1 MRKQSMEN
9 QEPLF
14 MIVDDEPDMC
24 WALKNILK
32 KSGYNCEKALSG
44 REAMRLLKSQK
55 FHMAFLDVKLPD
67 IEGLELARRIKSVD
81 SDVRIIMISGF
92 CYMDDP
98 AIQKAVQEG
107 LISSFVAK
115 PFLHEEIIKSIELAR
130 SQTTFASAND
140 DSIP

>member
-1 MRKQSMEN
+1 MEN

>member
-1 MRKQSMEN
+1 MEN
-9 QEPLF
+9 QELLF

-55 FHMAFLDVKLPD
+55 FHLAFLDVKLPD
-67 IEGLELARRIKSVD
+67 IEGLELARRIKSLD

-107 LISSFVAK
+107 LICSFVAK
-115 PFLHEEIIKSIELAR
+115 PFLHEEIIKSIKLAR
-130 SQTTFASAND
+130 SLTASVRANG

>member
-1 MRKQSMEN
+1 MEN
-9 QEPLF
+9 QELLF

-55 FHMAFLDVKLPD
+55 FHLAFLDVKLPD
-67 IEGLELARRIKSVD
+67 IEGLGTCACRIKSLG

-107 LISSFVAK
+107 LICSFVAK
-115 PFLHEEIIKSIELAR
+115 PFLHEEIIKSIKLAR
-130 SQTTFASAND
+130 SLTASVRAEWRIHLRNL
-140 DSIP
+140 

>member
-1 MRKQSMEN
+1 MEN

-55 FHMAFLDVKLPD
+55 FHLAFLDVKLPD

-107 LISSFVAK
+107 LICSFVAK
-115 PFLHEEIIKSIELAR
+115 PFLHEEIIKSIKLAR
-130 SQTTFASAND
+130 SLTAAARAND

>member
-1 MRKQSMEN
+1 MEN

-55 FHMAFLDVKLPD
+55 FHLAFLDVKLPD

-81 SDVRIIMISGF
+81 ADVRIIMISGF

-107 LISSFVAK
+107 LICSFVAK

-130 SQTTFASAND
+130 SLTAVTRAND

>member
-1 MRKQSMEN
+1 MEN

-32 KSGYNCEKALSG
+32 KSGCNCEKALSG

-55 FHMAFLDVKLPD
+55 FHLAFLDVKLPD

-81 SDVRIIMISGF
+81 PDVRIIMISGF

>member
-1 MRKQSMEN
+1 MEN

-55 FHMAFLDVKLPD
+55 FHLAFLDVKLPD

-107 LISSFVAK
+107 LICSFVAK
-115 PFLHEEIIKSIELAR
+115 PFLHEEIIKSIKLAR
-130 SQTTFASAND
+130 SLTAAGRAND

>member
-1 MRKQSMEN
+1 MEN

-44 REAMRLLKSQK
+44 REAMRLLKLQK
-55 FHMAFLDVKLPD
+55 FHLAFLDVKLPD

-107 LISSFVAK
+107 LICSFVAK
-115 PFLHEEIIKSIELAR
+115 PFLHEEIIKSIKLAR
-130 SQTTFASAND
+130 SLTASARANG

>member
-1 MRKQSMEN
+1 MEN

-55 FHMAFLDVKLPD
+55 FHLAFLDVKLPD
-67 IEGLELARRIKSVD
+67 IEGLELAASHQVRRFRCSHYYDFRVLLHGRPGNSKS
-81 SDVRIIMISGF
+81 SSGGLDLQF
-92 CYMDDP
+92 RG
-98 AIQKAVQEG
+98 KAVSSRGNYQVYQAG
-107 LISSFVAK
+107 ALIN
-115 PFLHEEIIKSIELAR
+115 R
-130 SQTTFASAND
+130 SCTRE
-140 DSIP
+140 

>member
-1 MRKQSMEN
+1 
-9 QEPLF
+9 

-55 FHMAFLDVKLPD
+55 FHLAFLDVKLPD

-81 SDVRIIMISGF
+81 ADVRIIMISGF

-98 AIQKAVQEG
+98 GIQKAVQEG
-107 LISSFVAK
+107 LICSFVAK
-115 PFLHEEIIKSIELAR
+115 PFLHEEIIKSIKLAR
-130 SQTTFASAND
+130 SLTAAARAND

>member
-1 MRKQSMEN
+1 MEN

-55 FHMAFLDVKLPD
+55 FHLAFLDVKLPD
-67 IEGLELARRIKSVD
+67 IEGLELARRIKSID

-107 LISSFVAK
+107 LICSFVAK

-130 SQTTFASAND
+130 SLTAVTRAND

>member
-1 MRKQSMEN
+1 MEN
-9 QEPLF
+9 REPFF

-24 WALKNILK
+24 WALENILRK
-32 KSGYNCEKALSG
+32 NGYRCEKALSG

-55 FHMAFLDVKLPD
+55 FHLAFLDVKLPD

-98 AIQKAVQEG
+98 AIQRAVQEG
-107 LISSFVAK
+107 LICSFVAK
-115 PFLHEEIIKSIELAR
+115 PFLHEEIIKSIKLAR
-130 SQTTFASAND
+130 SSTASICAND

>member
-1 MRKQSMEN
+1 MEN

-55 FHMAFLDVKLPD
+55 FHLAFLDVKLPD

-107 LISSFVAK
+107 LICSFVAK
-115 PFLHEEIIKSIELAR
+115 PFLHEEIIKSIKLAR
-130 SQTTFASAND
+130 SLTASARANG